1 MAKRIYMVV
10 TYDTGSREIFV
21 DSDTTEAHFPE
32 GRCWDDEREHWADDP
47 LLVRDVEQRLAVQ
60 LSSPPPLTAPGAKQP
75 VAISTRFIELTL
87 NILDPDCEW
96 GAEETLE
103 ICDAAGEFL
112 MEHPI
117 TDWEIEG
124 AFALAMQFAHDWANG
139 ESRDSVLDIEQ
150 ASVFSPSTSH
160 DLDVLDVAVDLGPV
174 FE

>member
-1 MAKRIYMVV
+1 
-10 TYDTGSREIFV
+10 
-21 DSDTTEAHFPE
+21 
-32 GRCWDDEREHWADDP
+32 
-47 LLVRDVEQRLAVQ
+47 
-60 LSSPPPLTAPGAKQP
+60 
-75 VAISTRFIELTL
+75 
-87 NILDPDCEW
+87 
-96 GAEETLE
+96 
-103 ICDAAGEFL
+103 